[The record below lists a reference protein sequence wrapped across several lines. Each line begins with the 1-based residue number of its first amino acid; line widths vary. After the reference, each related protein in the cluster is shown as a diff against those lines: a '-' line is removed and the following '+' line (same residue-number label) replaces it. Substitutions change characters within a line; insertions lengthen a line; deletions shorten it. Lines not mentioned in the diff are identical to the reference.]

1 MGLSIEF
8 ESPALSG
15 RFFTVFA
22 IACISGHVS
31 CDEKVGD
38 GADPNILN

>member
-1 MGLSIEF
+1 MGLSIQF
-8 ESPALSG
+8 ESPALW
-15 RFFTVFA
+15 RFFAVFA